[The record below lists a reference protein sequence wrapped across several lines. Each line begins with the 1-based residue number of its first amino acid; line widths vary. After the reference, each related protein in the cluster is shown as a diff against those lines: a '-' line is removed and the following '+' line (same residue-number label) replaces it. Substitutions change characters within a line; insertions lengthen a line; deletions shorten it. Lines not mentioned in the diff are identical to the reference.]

1 MASKACGRWEV
12 NGRQRV
18 CCEQNVCPAC
28 ASARGLARVVDGSGT
43 GVCAFGRPVL
53 GRAPPPMWGVGGL
66 GDVLAAGARR
76 SAGLVRAPDGPD
88 RSSPASAAL

>member
-1 MASKACGRWEV
+1 MASKARGRWEV

-43 GVCAFGRPVL
+43 GVCA
-53 GRAPPPMWGVGGL
+53 
-66 GDVLAAGARR
+66 RR